1 MDEESVDGD
10 EGKEGVKSNTC
21 EKCGAS
27 FKKPAYLIQHM
38 QSHSLERP
46 FKCLFDDCHASYRRK
61 DHLTRHL
68 LQHEGKLFRC
78 QIENC
83 NREFVYPSNLK
94 RHVRELHDESS
105 PSSSFG
111 GEKQYACQEPGC
123 GKAFRYP
130 SKLRKHEDSHVS
142 LDHVEAMCLEPGCM
156 KHFSN
161 KECLK
166 AHIHSSHQYI
176 NCDICGTKQLK
187 KNIKRHLRTH
197 EPASDSTERIKCHFK
212 GCQHTFSTKT
222 NLNQHVK
229 AVHLEHRPFLC
240 GFPGCDMRFAYK
252 HVRDNHE
259 KSGLHVYTPGDFVES
274 DRQFRSRPRGGR
286 KREFPTVEMLIRK
299 RDNGGINSM
308 EGVMNGNIVCSIS
321 KTFGI
326 CHLFCPLNSNR
337 KQAYTQVSWS
347 THFFVWYGES
357 NDVKE
362 CGVRRG
368 KGKQKNSFIQAAWTR
383 RSRGE
388 LEKKPNKKSWKQ
400 RTEMYMKPFLLN
412 VFFSRKFI
420 QAKVMHRGTSKVISV
435 ATTNAKD
442 LRHSLPSLTDHNAC
456 RIVGKLIAERS
467 KEADVYAISYEPRK
481 DERIEGK
488 LGIVIDTI
496 KENGIIFV

>member
-1 MDEESVDGD
+1 MVMMEEEQVEKERPVIFRDIRRYYCDYCGICRSKKSLITSHVLTHHKEEMEEESVDGD

-68 LQHEGKLFRC
+68 LQHEGKLFKC

-111 GEKQYACQEPGC
+111 GEKQYVCQEPGC

-166 AHIHSSHQYI
+166 AHIQSSHQYI
-176 NCDICGTKQLK
+176 NCDMCGTKQLK

-240 GFPGCDMRFAYK
+240 GFPGCDMRFSYK

-274 DRQFRSRPRGGR
+274 DRQFRSKPRGGR
-286 KREFPTVEMLIRK
+286 KRKFPTVEMLIRK
-299 RDNGGINSM
+299 RVTPPTKLD
-308 EGVMNGNIVCSIS
+308 E
-321 KTFGI
+321 
-326 CHLFCPLNSNR
+326 CHPWLN
-337 KQAYTQVSWS
+337 
-347 THFFVWYGES
+347 E
-357 NDVKE
+357 
-362 CGVRRG
+362 
-368 KGKQKNSFIQAAWTR
+368 I
-383 RSRGE
+383 
-388 LEKKPNKKSWKQ
+388 
-400 RTEMYMKPFLLN
+400 
-412 VFFSRKFI
+412 
-420 QAKVMHRGTSKVISV
+420 
-435 ATTNAKD
+435 
-442 LRHSLPSLTDHNAC
+442 
-456 RIVGKLIAERS
+456 ER
-467 KEADVYAISYEPRK
+467 EDQ
-481 DERIEGK
+481 
-488 LGIVIDTI
+488 
-496 KENGIIFV
+496 